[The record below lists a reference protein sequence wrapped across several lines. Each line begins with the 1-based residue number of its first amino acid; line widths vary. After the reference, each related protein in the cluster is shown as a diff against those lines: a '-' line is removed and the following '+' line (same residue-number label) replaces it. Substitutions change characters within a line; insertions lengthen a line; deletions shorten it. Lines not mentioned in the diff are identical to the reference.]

1 MRLTKL
7 FSSAAYAPMIA
18 VTSECWCRIGTRGS
32 FDSLK
37 KLFRVPEPAESGLT
51 SSKFLRMETFGVM
64 GLYDRAGLNVL
75 KELSSSNCFRY
86 ALISSNSMLIFFF
99 WKNETFGACSLRLK

>member
-18 VTSECWCRIGTRGS
+18 VTSEFWCRIGNRGS

-37 KLFRVPEPAESGLT
+37 KLFLVPEPAESGLI
-51 SSKFLRMETFGVM
+51 SSRFLRIETLGVI
-64 GLYDRAGLNVL
+64 GL
-75 KELSSSNCFRY
+75 
-86 ALISSNSMLIFFF
+86 
-99 WKNETFGACSLRLK
+99 